1 MPFGK
6 QQVISTNESE
16 ALYVIDALCHHE
28 SDLHIRE
35 HYTDTG
41 GSTDHVFALTAL
53 LGFNFAPR
61 ISSSLERNL
70 YTYQPVGDQG
80 VLNDL
85 IASPVRAK
93 YIGEHWEEMQRVAS
107 SIRHGSVSTSLLM
120 RRLRAYSRQNRLAT
134 ALTELGKLERTS
146 FLLDYFQDE
155 ALRRRILVG
164 LNKGEALHALARQLF
179 SGKHG
184 ELWDRA
190 FEDQMHRA
198 SCLHL
203 IMAASAAWNA
213 VYLSQAVEELKKRG
227 EVVPEEYLPH
237 ITPLGWEHINLIGQ
251 YSFSHQSARSLDNL
265 RPLRLPE
272 QEDQEIREK
281 AEEDRSVSSHS

>member
-1 MPFGK
+1 
-6 QQVISTNESE
+6 
-16 ALYVIDALCHHE
+16 
-28 SDLHIRE
+28 
-35 HYTDTG
+35 
-41 GSTDHVFALTAL
+41 
-53 LGFNFAPR
+53 
-61 ISSSLERNL
+61 
-70 YTYQPVGDQG
+70 
-80 VLNDL
+80 
-85 IASPVRAK
+85 
-93 YIGEHWEEMQRVAS
+93 
-107 SIRHGSVSTSLLM
+107 
-120 RRLRAYSRQNRLAT
+120 
-134 ALTELGKLERTS
+134 
-146 FLLDYFQDE
+146 
-155 ALRRRILVG
+155 
-164 LNKGEALHALARQLF
+164 
-179 SGKHG
+179 
-184 ELWDRA
+184 
-190 FEDQMHRA
+190 MHRA

>member
-1 MPFGK
+1 VGY
-6 QQVISTNESE
+6 VSE
-16 ALYVIDALCHHE
+16 GRRFVYI
-28 SDLHIRE
+28 
-35 HYTDTG
+35 
-41 GSTDHVFALTAL
+41 STDHVFALTAL
-53 LGFNFAPR
+53 LGFKFAPR
-61 ISSSLERNL
+61 ISSSLDRNL

-80 VLNDL
+80 PLNAL

-93 YIGEHWEEMQRVAS
+93 YIIEHWEEMQRVAS
-107 SIRHGSVSTSLLM
+107 SIRHGSVSASLLM
-120 RRLRAYSRQNRLAT
+120 RRLRAYSRQNRLAS

-155 ALRRRILVG
+155 ALRRRILIG

-203 IMAASAAWNA
+203 IMAAIAAWNA

-227 EVVPEEYLPH
+227 ETVPEEYLPH

-251 YSFSHQSARSLDNL
+251 YSFTHQSARSLDNL

-272 QEDQEIREK
+272 QEEQAEDEQATRDQSPLSSSSSNREG
-281 AEEDRSVSSHS
+281 

>member
-1 MPFGK
+1 
-6 QQVISTNESE
+6 
-16 ALYVIDALCHHE
+16 
-28 SDLHIRE
+28 
-35 HYTDTG
+35 
-41 GSTDHVFALTAL
+41 
-53 LGFNFAPR
+53 
-61 ISSSLERNL
+61 
-70 YTYQPVGDQG
+70 
-80 VLNDL
+80 
-85 IASPVRAK
+85 
-93 YIGEHWEEMQRVAS
+93 
-107 SIRHGSVSTSLLM
+107 M
-120 RRLRAYSRQNRLAT
+120 RRLSAYSRQNRLAT
-134 ALTELGKLERTS
+134 ALSEMGKLERTS

-155 ALRRRILVG
+155 SLRRRILIG

-203 IMAASAAWNA
+203 IMAAIAAWNA

-227 EVVPEEYLPH
+227 ETVPEEYFPH

-251 YSFSHQSARSLDNL
+251 YSFTHQSARSLDNL

-272 QEDQEIREK
+272 QEEQETREL
-281 AEEDRSVSSHS
+281 AHIESSIAPRP

>member
-1 MPFGK
+1 
-6 QQVISTNESE
+6 
-16 ALYVIDALCHHE
+16 
-28 SDLHIRE
+28 
-35 HYTDTG
+35 
-41 GSTDHVFALTAL
+41 
-53 LGFNFAPR
+53 
-61 ISSSLERNL
+61 
-70 YTYQPVGDQG
+70 
-80 VLNDL
+80 
-85 IASPVRAK
+85 
-93 YIGEHWEEMQRVAS
+93 
-107 SIRHGSVSTSLLM
+107 M
-120 RRLRAYSRQNRLAT
+120 RRLRAYSRQNRLAS

-155 ALRRRILVG
+155 ALRRRILIG

-203 IMAASAAWNA
+203 IMAAIATWNA

-227 EVVPEEYLPH
+227 EVVPEEHLPH

-251 YSFSHQSARSLDNL
+251 YSFSHQSARSLNNL

-272 QEDQEIREK
+272 QENQETQEK
-281 AEEDRSVSSHS
+281 AEEDRSALSHS